1 MLFWEELKSP
11 NPSKC
16 EHSLFFHRFSSQCRG
31 PRRACVAFGTYFSS
45 WEGFQVGMLTQ
56 IQRGYPAQKREGL
69 SVHTV
74 WLEARS
80 SSLHLL
86 ICACIHSFV
95 SMANFYCS

>member
-16 EHSLFFHRFSSQCRG
+16 EHSLFFHRFSSQGRG

-69 SVHTV
+69 SVHSV
-74 WLEARS
+74 VRGKEFF
-80 SSLHLL
+80 SSLAHLCL
-86 ICACIHSFV
+86 YSFIR
-95 SMANFYCS
+95 